1 MSDKNINIDF
11 NLTKLIID
19 QRKHLRLSLRE
30 LSQLTLYSYQTL
42 SKYETGVIELNKTN
56 RIVLFQKHYIYAE
69 KLVI

>member
-19 QRKHLRLSLRE
+19 QRKHLKLSLRE

-42 SKYETGVIELNKTN
+42 SKYETGIIE
-56 RIVLFQKHYIYAE
+56 
-69 KLVI
+69 